1 MNSLAGFE
9 EVWCVDTEY
18 SAKAGHQPKPI
29 CLVAHELRSGRQ
41 LRLWADELSLLQ
53 AAPFRT
59 DSRSLF
65 VAYAAAAE
73 FSVFH
78 VLGWPAPK
86 RVLDLFFE
94 FRARTNGLMT
104 PSGSGL
110 LGALIYH
117 GLAAMTDG
125 AKEAMR
131 DLAIRGGPFT
141 DAERVALLDYCAE
154 DVMALTRLLPE
165 MLPSIDLPRALLRG
179 RYAWAVAA
187 MEHRGVPI
195 DAATFQYLKRNWH
208 AVQTKLI
215 TEVDQRYRVFDGTTF
230 KRDRFARFLAAHNI
244 PWPMLDSGQLD
255 LSDDTF
261 RSQARAYPLVAELRE
276 LRAAL
281 GQMRLF
287 EDLAIGSDGRNRA
300 SLAPF
305 RARTGRNQPSNARFI
320 FGPSRWLR
328 SLIQPEPG
336 LAVAYLDFISQE
348 IGVGAALSGDD
359 AMLEA
364 YSSGDFYLA
373 FARQAGAV
381 PPGATK
387 SSHAEVRSLFKAAAL
402 AVMYGMGAESLAQ
415 KIGKPT
421 AAAAELLA
429 IHRRTYPRFWQW
441 SQAAV
446 DRAMLTGQI
455 QTVFGWPLRVGQQG
469 SSGRPS
475 ANPRALANFPV
486 QGNAAEMLRLACCLL
501 VERGVRV
508 CAPIHDAL
516 LIESP
521 SSEIDAVVAET
532 QAAMAEASRVVLAGF
547 EVGVDAKIVRSPARY
562 VDEAGAEF
570 WDTVMRLAGPSDGI
584 GNLADAPPQS
594 CGCTSAIPRNRAGLL
609 RKSHREVS
617 SKSIGDMCR
626 DYRR

>member
-1 MNSLAGFE
+1 MSNLAGFE

-18 SAKAGHQPKPI
+18 SAKDGHRPEPI
-29 CLVAHELRSGRQ
+29 CLVARELRSGRE
-41 LRLWADELSLLQ
+41 LRLWADELSRLR
-53 AAPFRT
+53 ATPFRT

-78 VLGWPAPK
+78 VLGWPAPE

-94 FRARTNGLMT
+94 FRALTNGLLT
-104 PSGSGL
+104 PSGWGL
-110 LGALIYH
+110 LGALVHH
-117 GLAAMTDG
+117 GLPAMDG
-125 AKEAMR
+125 GEKEAMR
-131 DLAIRGGPFT
+131 ELAIRGGPFT
-141 DAERVALLDYCAE
+141 DAERTALLDYCAE
-154 DVMALTRLLPE
+154 DVTALTRLLPA
-165 MLPSIDLPRALLRG
+165 MLPRIDLPRALLRG

-187 MEHRGVPI
+187 IEHRGVPI
-195 DAATFQYLKRNWH
+195 DVATFQHLKGNWH

-215 TEVDQRYRVFDGTTF
+215 AEVDQRYGVFDGTTF
-230 KRDRFARFLAAHNI
+230 KRDRFARYLASRNI

-255 LSDDTF
+255 LTDDTF
-261 RSQARAYPLVAELRE
+261 RSQARAYPAVAELRE

-287 EDLAIGSDGRNRA
+287 EDLAIGPDGRNRT

-328 SLIQPEPG
+328 SLIKPEPG
-336 LAVAYLDFISQE
+336 LAIAYLDFISQE
-348 IGVGAALSGDD
+348 IGVGAALSGDE

-387 SSHAEVRSLFKAAAL
+387 ATHGEQRSLFKAAAL

-421 AAAAELLA
+421 AAATELLA
-429 IHRRTYPRFWQW
+429 IHRRTYPKFWQW

-455 QTVFGWPLRVGQQG
+455 QTVFGWPLRVGPQG
-469 SSGRPS
+469 GGGRPS

-501 VERGVRV
+501 VERGARV

-516 LIESP
+516 LIEGP
-521 SSEIDAVVAET
+521 SSEIDAVVADT
-532 QAAMAEASRVVLAGF
+532 QAAMAEASQLVLAGF

-570 WDTVMRLAGPSDGI
+570 WNTVTRLAGTPADI
-584 GNLADAPPQS
+584 GNPADVPPQS
-594 CGCTSAIPRNRAGLL
+594 CGCTSAILRNRAGLFS
-609 RKSHREVS
+609 KSLKGVS
-617 SKSIGDMCR
+617 SISIGGMCG
-626 DYRR
+626 D